1 MKYYR
6 DFTRSGHSFAERS
19 GDPDEF
25 TSAMGSIV
33 RHFASMEE
41 AARHMIVLLAGLQP
55 DVGRIMTAEMSFRL
69 KLEVL
74 GSLIHLRIQGT
85 ADPVAREDIREETA
99 ELLAICQKS
108 EDMRNTYFHSSYSLD
123 RIRTKTTAKRKHGLR
138 VVTEEVDSVLLLD
151 VADFISESA
160 HELMALPLILEI
172 ADYLSESDSRIVY
185 SKDGV
190 QVAFVNIG
198 K

>member
-25 TSAMGSIV
+25 TSAMGSIAF
-33 RHFASMEE
+33 HFADMEE
-41 AARHMIVLLAGLQP
+41 AARHMIVLLAGLQS
-55 DVGRIMTAEMSFRL
+55 DVGRIITAEMSFRL

-74 GSLIHLRIQGT
+74 GSLINLRIQGI
-85 ADPVAREDIREETA
+85 ADPVAREEIREETA

-138 VVTEEVDSVLLLD
+138 IVTEKVDSALLLD
-151 VADFISESA
+151 VADFICESA
-160 HELMALPLILEI
+160 HELMALPLILQI
-172 ADYLSESDSRIVY
+172 ADGLTDDGSKIVY
-185 SKDGV
+185 SKDGLE
-190 QVAFVNIG
+190 VASVEIG
-198 K
+198 R